1 MAIIL
6 KFCAESDLFH
16 RIAISIHHILPRV
29 DSSRPVQR
37 LNCSL
42 VITMLILLATGCTSS
57 SPVVLESANQN
68 SRVRVVV
75 IHHTSIDFQES
86 LDVLSLPSERP
97 VSSHYLVP
105 EPDDPSYT
113 KKLLKLHSLVAE
125 EQRAWHAGVSY
136 WAGRSALNDM
146 SIGIELV
153 NQTHCYTE
161 ETIEDEESPDPD
173 NPDEICF
180 YPDFAISQ
188 IDMLLDLLGEILE
201 RHPDVQPI
209 NIIGHSD
216 VAPQRKID
224 PGPRFPWQRLYRQGF
239 GAWYDDET
247 VIRYWQ
253 QFKTQMPTTL
263 QLQDAL
269 HTYGYE
275 IELSG
280 APDLQNHNVVR
291 AFQMHFV
298 PWHVS
303 GKFTAESAAALFA
316 LIEKYRSNDLERLL
330 QLNDN

>member
-1 MAIIL
+1 MAIVL
-6 KFCAESDLFH
+6 KFCTKSDLFH
-16 RIAISIHHILPRV
+16 QTVISRHHFAWRIHRRAKI
-29 DSSRPVQR
+29 
-37 LNCSL
+37 CL
-42 VITMLILLATGCTSS
+42 VGMMALLMTAGCTSS
-57 SPVVLESANQN
+57 SPVLVESANQN

-75 IHHTSIDFQES
+75 IHHTVSDFQES
-86 LDVLSLPSERP
+86 LDALTLPSSRP

-113 KKLLKLHSLVAE
+113 KKQLKLHKLVSE

-136 WAGRSALNDM
+136 WNGRSALNDM

-153 NQTHCYTE
+153 NQTRCYE
-161 ETIEDEESPDPD
+161 SAQSPDPE

-180 YPDFAISQ
+180 YHDFSIAQ
-188 IDMLLDLLGEILE
+188 IDMLLDLLEGILE
-201 RHPDVQPI
+201 RHPDVQAN
-209 NIIGHSD
+209 NIVGHAD
-216 VAPQRKID
+216 IAPQRKID

-247 VIRYWQ
+247 VISYWE
-253 QFKTQMPTTL
+253 QFKTQMPSTL

-280 APDLQNHNVVR
+280 EPDLQNHNVVR

-298 PWHVS
+298 PWRVS
-303 GKFTAESAAALFA
+303 GTFDAESAATLFA
-316 LIEKYRSNDLERLL
+316 LIEKYQNDDLERLL
-330 QLNDN
+330 QPTAD